1 MDASFMG
8 AHPCASSAD
17 ALTGPGRDPRRLV
30 FVAGLHRSGT
40 TPLARA
46 MAEHPSVSGLG
57 NTGVKEDEGQ
67 HLQGVYPK
75 AKVLGGPGRFAFDP
89 RAHLTEQ
96 SVLASP
102 ANAMALWEA
111 WEPYWD
117 LERPLLL
124 EKSPPNLV
132 MGRFLQS
139 LFPGSALVVVVRHPV
154 VVALS
159 TVKWR
164 RLASRRFQNHT
175 SLHRMVEH
183 WLVAHRTFLD
193 DLPHLARTHVLRY
206 EDLVAAPA
214 EQLQPVQELLGLV
227 SPIPADSLSVSHSG
241 RYEQKWQDMADGG
254 PFDRRSRGRIEKDFG
269 EDIRAFGYDV
279 QDLGWRG
286 PWAPQST
293 TTTGSTRTSS

>member
-1 MDASFMG
+1 MDSSSLG
-8 AHPCASSAD
+8 AQPCASSAG
-17 ALTGPGRDPRRLV
+17 ALIGPGRDPQRLV

-46 MAEHPSVSGLG
+46 MAEHPSVSGLV
-57 NTGVKEDEGQ
+57 NTEVKEDEGQ

-75 AKVLGGPGRFAFDP
+75 AKHFGGPGRFAFDA

-102 ANAMALWEA
+102 TNAMALWES
-111 WEPYWD
+111 WEPYWN
-117 LERPLLL
+117 LERRLLL

-139 LFPGSALVVVVRHPV
+139 LFPGSAFVVVVRHPV

-183 WLVAHRTFLD
+183 WLVAHRTFLE
-193 DLPHLARTHVLRY
+193 DLPKLARTHVLRY

-214 EQLQPVQELLGLV
+214 EQLRPVQELLGLG
-227 SPIPADSLSVSHSG
+227 SPIPADSLSVNHSG
-241 RYEQKWQDMADGG
+241 RYEKRWQEMADGG
-254 PFDRRSRGRIEKDFG
+254 PFDRRRRGRIEKDFG
-269 EDIRAFGYDV
+269 DDIRAFGYDV
-279 QDLGWRG
+279 QDFGWRA
-286 PWAPQST
+286 PWAPQDAT
-293 TTTGSTRTSS
+293 ATGPTHTSS